1 MQCKGESWIGDAL
14 EVHLSLEYLILF
26 GWHV

>member
-1 MQCKGESWIGDAL
+1 MQCKGESWIGDTF